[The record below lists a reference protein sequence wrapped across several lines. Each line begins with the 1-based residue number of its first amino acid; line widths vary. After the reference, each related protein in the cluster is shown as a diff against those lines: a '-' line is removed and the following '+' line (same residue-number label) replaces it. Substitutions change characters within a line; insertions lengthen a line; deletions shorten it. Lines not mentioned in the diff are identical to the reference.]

1 MLITYE
7 MAQQIVD
14 HIMPIVQQNVNI
26 MNSLG
31 MIVGSGQKNRI
42 NTYHQGAK
50 EVIARGEVV
59 EIYPD
64 ELERFPGALP
74 GLNWP
79 IILDSQIVGVVGISG
94 NPEEVR
100 NSAKLV
106 KMVTELILERENLL
120 EGFRSSLQLK
130 EQFVH
135 LLLADRWQD
144 NCAQVKSTAQLLR
157 FTLEL
162 PRMAIVAN
170 IRFLLDA
177 ACSQFGTNDLVMA
190 RTREILV
197 QRLEVSNLFG
207 EQDLFVFVED
217 KCIVFKHL
225 PQDTPTAVLE
235 QWSQHFRDLLNSD
248 YRQARIPLGV
258 GSLTDLPEQLQAS
271 YNEAMFASRQAASHS
286 AARGCIGDFDILTAY
301 LFSDGPSAAECLAFQ
316 KLRGIIEA
324 KLGLKY
330 EMPATINMLLEH
342 NLNVSSTAKALFIH
356 RNTLVFRLEKLQEL
370 TGLCPAQ
377 FLNHAILC
385 KLLFQKHGNP

>member
-1 MLITYE
+1 MMLITYE

-26 MNSLG
+26 MNSAG
-31 MIVGSGQKNRI
+31 MIVGSGQKNRL

-50 EVIARGEVV
+50 EVIARGAVV

-64 ELERFPGALP
+64 DLDRFPGALP

-100 NSAKLV
+100 SSAKLV
-106 KMVTELILERENLL
+106 KMVAELILERENLL
-120 EGFRSSLQLK
+120 ARFRTSLQLK
-130 EQFVH
+130 EHFVQ

-157 FTLEL
+157 LTLEI
-162 PRMAIVAN
+162 PRVAIVAN
-170 IRFLLDA
+170 IRFLLEA

-190 RTREILV
+190 RTREIV
-197 QRLEVSNLFG
+197 TQRLEVSKLIS
-207 EQDLFVFVED
+207 EQDLFIFAED
-217 KCIVFKHL
+217 TCIVFKHF
-225 PQDTPTAVLE
+225 PQDTQAAVLE
-235 QWSQHFRDLLNSD
+235 QWSQQFKDLINSD
-248 YRQARIPLGV
+248 YRQVSIPLGI
-258 GSLTDLPEQLQAS
+258 GSLTDLPEQLRAS
-271 YNEAMFASRQAASHS
+271 YNEAKFASRQAASHS
-286 AARGCIGDFDILTAY
+286 SLGYICDFDILTSY
-301 LFSDGPSAAECLAFQ
+301 LFADGLSTADCLAFQ
-316 KLRGIIEA
+316 KLRSIIEA

-330 EMPATINMLLEH
+330 EMSATINMLLQH

-377 FLNHAILC
+377 YLNHAILC
-385 KLLFQKHGNP
+385 KLLFSKAL